1 MQWLK
6 ARTSPKILTAAASVV
21 LALVV
26 IGMGLGI
33 HEMRLL
39 NTHYSMSQF
48 MPKEHPLYAS
58 DRLVKKT
65 FRLTD
70 REPVIV
76 NLLLKSG
83 TPGTWLEPRR
93 VELIQRAT
101 EALAGVA
108 NIERVMSISNVETAN
123 SGADGIQVD
132 RVLGA
137 VPEKDWKTRVLGD
150 SLLTPGLISKDGRKV
165 TLVAEIPPLTEGE
178 MNILMTDIRA
188 KVSDVAER
196 GGAEMMLSGVLP
208 LQSEM
213 TSLLSKELVNFFGLA
228 FLVCLIT
235 LLAYFR
241 SLSTVFVCLVLVIIA
256 NIATFTSLA
265 VLGIPFSVLSSAL
278 PIMCSI
284 EALAI
289 GSHTLLIFGDNYRQ
303 AIAQD
308 NPPSKARIVWGT
320 YRALLFP
327 NFLMSTTT
335 IIGFATLISSQVP
348 LIRQFS
354 QSVSCGILMSCVCM
368 QIALPSLMY
377 LFPVPVARSWTGAK
391 ARWALWVIHHR
402 RMVVFG
408 ALAVVSLFVI
418 NGVRLNWSVRLYDDL
433 PKVGDI
439 KTSADLIDSEM
450 GGMIPLDVMISRAG
464 EDNPWYEPKR
474 LDGLRAVLRDWR
486 RNPAIGS
493 AVGLPDLLNTGI
505 QKLDSRKAVAETLF
519 LYGFSGA
526 ENPAAHFLSTD
537 GSATRLS
544 FRMKDV
550 KADEMGGVVKN
561 IQEDIQKRFP
571 GFDVH
576 VGGMAALVHPMN
588 AELSADLIYGLW
600 QSLLLISVL
609 LVVVFRSFR
618 LAFIAAVPNLMAP
631 LALLAT
637 MTYLKT
643 PIKPVVAIIFSI
655 ALGLAYNNTVFLL
668 TRLKKIQ
675 TSFKGATDVI
685 TRTWY
690 QEGNPC
696 LFSSL
701 AVIGGFAVF
710 LASYFSPNRTFGA
723 YMLWSIGV
731 GLVGDLILLPAL
743 LRMFPWFI
751 FAGKAQVVKARVSER
766 SWARN
771 FVVLGALLTG
781 MSGPSAVAAAEIA
794 AGVTPSVVHTPF
806 VMTMKKDQFA
816 ELIFNGIVAKSTKGV
831 GVSQLQDISGVGDM
845 NVNVSGIT
853 LNLTYDFSAP
863 ESKQSPSEWALASN
877 SIVAELNVASI
888 TAHKTMTIQEGD
900 NSVTVHLD
908 GVCNNVK
915 MQLPAGAAT
924 ATGKLVLGSLNG
936 APRMLLQNF
945 QAQWTKGA
953 WQVVSMSCSG
963 PQGFGDAV
971 AQAARDQLG
980 TIDPY
985 LDQIRTNI
993 QQQLDSSMTNVAG
1006 REITAGNPF
1015 QTGQTML
1022 LNHFTT
1028 KLNTAGDTVATGD
1041 AYFYFKASKGGCG
1054 ADIKAFSAQPTL
1066 KSGDTSLFVPFTAM
1080 KALLTCS
1087 HSDGTLAF
1095 DTDSAHFPAF
1105 QSLMNSSFEKG
1116 VVWPDLNS
1124 YPSNA
1129 VMKFHGET
1137 ASPPEL
1143 SGEKSL
1149 GSHVF
1154 TANVQQKM
1162 NILMSAPR
1170 DGRYV
1175 SYVNAQAYFTGPA
1188 RITVAGGKVVMKPD
1202 STGQL
1207 ALSGTFTPSYVAAYQ
1222 PSGAI
1227 DWSRI
1232 TPEAQKALLAS
1243 GWSFTMPT
1251 WGVNPKVL
1259 LRTTDGDL
1267 QGSNFRLGFQVIQK

>member
-6 ARTSPKILTAAASVV
+6 SPNPKLLRAVASIV
-21 LALVV
+21 LAAVV
-26 IGMGLGI
+26 IGMGLGVS
-33 HEMRLL
+33 EMRNL

-48 MPKEHPLYAS
+48 MPKDHPLYAS

-65 FRLTD
+65 FHIND

-76 NLLLKSG
+76 NLLLHDSAK
-83 TPGTWLEPRR
+83 GTWLQKDR
-93 VELIQRAT
+93 VNVIDQATKELTGVEHIEKVLSIANV
-101 EALAGVA
+101 EVA
-108 NIERVMSISNVETAN
+108 NN
-123 SGADGIQVD
+123 SATGIQVD
-132 RVLGA
+132 RLLGM
-137 VPEKDWKTRVLGD
+137 VPEKEWKSRVLND
-150 SLLTPGLISKDGRKV
+150 SLLTPGLVSKDGRKV
-165 TLVAEIPPLTEGE
+165 TLIADIPLLSEAE
-178 MNILMTDIRA
+178 MN
-188 KVSDVAER
+188 
-196 GGAEMMLSGVLP
+196 EMMTQVRARVGKIAEAGNAQLMVSGVLP
-208 LQSEM
+208 LQTEM
-213 TSLLSKELVNFFGLA
+213 TTLLSKELVNFFGLA

-303 AIAQD
+303 AMMQP
-308 NPPSKARIVWGT
+308 NPPSKAWVAYTT
-320 YRALLFP
+320 YKSLLFP

-354 QSVSCGILMSCVCM
+354 QSVSCGILMSCICM

-377 LFPVPVARSWTGAK
+377 LFPIPVARSWTGAK

-402 RMVVFG
+402 RLVVFG
-408 ALAVVSLFVI
+408 ILGIVTVFVL
-418 NGVRLNWSVRLYDDL
+418 NGMRLNWSVQLYDDL

-439 KTSADLIDSEM
+439 KTSADLIDKEL
-450 GGMIPLDVMISRAG
+450 GGMIPLEVMISKTG
-464 EDNPWYEPKR
+464 EENPWYEPAR
-474 LDGLRAVLRDWR
+474 LKALRKVLNDWR

-493 AVGLPDLLNTGI
+493 AIGLTDLLNTGI

-526 ENPAAHFLSTD
+526 DNPTVHFLSTD

-550 KADEMGGVVKN
+550 KADEMGGVVTK
-561 IQEDIQKRFP
+561 IQSDIMKAFP
-571 GFDVH
+571 GFDVK
-576 VGGMAALVHPMN
+576 VGGMAAMVHPLN

-600 QSLLLISVL
+600 QSLLLISIL

-637 MTYLKT
+637 MAYLKT

-675 TSFKGATDVI
+675 SSFKGATDII

-731 GLVGDLILLPAL
+731 GLVGDLLLLPAL

-751 FAGKAQVVKARVSER
+751 FPGDGEVTVPVPAVAPR

-771 FVVLGALLTG
+771 GLVLFALITG
-781 MSGPSAVAAAEIA
+781 MSGPSAAAAA
-794 AGVTPSVVHTPF
+794 DAPPANVVHTPF
-806 VMTMKKDQFA
+806 ILTMKKDAFA
-816 ELIFNGIVAKSTKGV
+816 QLVFDGIVAKSTTGS
-831 GVSQLQDISGVGDM
+831 GSSPIADITVTDPMSVK
-845 NVNVSGIT
+845 VTGIT
-853 LNLTYDFSAP
+853 LNLKYDFNAP
-863 ESKQSPSEWALASN
+863 ESAQSPSQWLLNSK
-877 SIVAELNVASI
+877 SIVAELNVGSVV
-888 TAHKTMTIQEGD
+888 AHLDKTVQRGEDT
-900 NSVTVHLD
+900 VVVHLD
-908 GVCNNVK
+908 GTCSNVK
-915 MQLPAGAAT
+915 LALPEGSAT
-924 ATGKLVLGSLNG
+924 ATGKLVLGQLNG

-945 QAQWTKGA
+945 QAQWTPGS
-953 WQVVSMSCSG
+953 WQVVSMNCSG
-963 PQGFGDAV
+963 PQGFDTAV
-971 AQAARDQLG
+971 ANAARTQL
-980 TIDPY
+980 TKIDPY
-985 LDQIRTNI
+985 FNQIRDAI
-993 QQQLDSSMTNVAG
+993 QAQLDNSMTNVSQQQ
-1006 REITAGNPF
+1006 ITAGTPF

-1022 LNHFTT
+1022 LKNFST
-1028 KLNTAGDTVATGD
+1028 KLNAAGDTVAKGD
-1041 AYFYFKASKGGCG
+1041 AYFYFTAAKGGCG
-1054 ADIKAFSAQPTL
+1054 ADVKAFSAQPTL
-1066 KSGDTSLFVPFTAM
+1066 NSGDTALFVPFIAI
-1080 KALLTCS
+1080 KSLFACA
-1087 HSDGTLAF
+1087 HSDGSLAF
-1095 DTDSAHFPAF
+1095 DTDSTKFTAF
-1105 QSLMNSSFEKG
+1105 QGLMHSTLEKNA
-1116 VVWPDLNS
+1116 VWPDLN
-1124 YPSNA
+1124 NFDENTL
-1129 VMKFHGET
+1129 MKFHGES
-1137 ASPPEL
+1137 AAPPVL
-1143 SGEKSL
+1143 SGEKAL
-1149 GSHVF
+1149 GGHVF
-1154 TANVQQKM
+1154 TAQLQQKM
-1162 NILMSAPR
+1162 SMLMQAPQNR
-1170 DGRYV
+1170 KYV
-1175 SYVNAQAYFTGPA
+1175 PYVNVQGFFSGPV
-1188 RITVAGGKVVMKPD
+1188 RVTVAGGKVSMKPD

-1207 ALSGTFTPSYVAAYQ
+1207 ALSGAFVPSYVSNFH
-1222 PSGAI
+1222 PSGDI
-1227 DWSRI
+1227 DWTRI
-1232 TPEAQKALLAS
+1232 TPEAQKALLEQ
-1243 GWSFTMPT
+1243 GWTFTMPT

-1259 LRTTDGDL
+1259 LKTTDGDL
-1267 QGSNFRLGFQVIQK
+1267 QGTNFRLGFQVIRK